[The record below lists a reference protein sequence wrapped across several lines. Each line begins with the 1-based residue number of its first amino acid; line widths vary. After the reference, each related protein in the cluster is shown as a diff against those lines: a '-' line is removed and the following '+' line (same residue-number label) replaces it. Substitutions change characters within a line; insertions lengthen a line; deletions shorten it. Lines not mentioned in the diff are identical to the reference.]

1 MADHSHDKI
10 AAEALQ
16 REALAWVVRLTSGA
30 ATQADADGLKAWRR
44 RTPAHDTAFRAAVRL
59 WQQAGAA
66 ATLANGV
73 RPRPKLPGR
82 RMVMAG
88 AALAAGAAGVMLAG
102 VRLGYVAEPSAWLA
116 EHRTGTGEQKRVVLP
131 DGSVAELNTRTSLS
145 LRFTPAQRGVELLDG
160 EASFAVTK
168 DASRPFVVMAGR
180 GTTTVTGTLFT
191 VRDQDDVVRVVC
203 VEGSVEVRARETAR
217 LSAGDL
223 ATYDD
228 RGLHSVARAD
238 AAAETAWRRGML
250 VFRGQTLRQVVEE
263 INRYRRGRIWLENAA
278 AAQRKLSGVF
288 HLDRLDEAITHIQRT
303 LGLQATQLPGGIVFL
318 R

>member
-1 MADHSHDKI
+1 
-10 AAEALQ
+10 
-16 REALAWVVRLTSGA
+16 
-30 ATQADADGLKAWRR
+30 
-44 RTPAHDTAFRAAVRL
+44 
-59 WQQAGAA
+59 
-66 ATLANGV
+66 
-73 RPRPKLPGR
+73 
-82 RMVMAG
+82 MV
-88 AALAAGAAGVMLAG
+88 
-102 VRLGYVAEPSAWLA
+102 
-116 EHRTGTGEQKRVVLP
+116 T
-131 DGSVAELNTRTSLS
+131 
-145 LRFTPAQRGVELLDG
+145 
-160 EASFAVTK
+160 
-168 DASRPFVVMAGR
+168 AGR

-191 VRDQDDVVRVVC
+191 VRDQDDIVRVVC
-203 VEGSVEVRARETAR
+203 VEGSVEVRARETAQ

-228 RGLHSVARAD
+228 RGLHSVARTD

-263 INRYRRGRIWLENAA
+263 INRYRRGRIWLDNAA